1 VNCCCCTATYAAA
14 ATAVNTVTTT
24 VLTTTPLQDSL
35 PTIEWDAPMTVDD
48 IDPAAVTA
56 IKEQLPLDIASVP
69 PLAPD
74 VYNFGKA
81 LARMARLG

>member
-1 VNCCCCTATYAAA
+1 M
-14 ATAVNTVTTT
+14 
-24 VLTTTPLQDSL
+24 LLLQDSL

-56 IKEQLPLDIASVP
+56 IREQLPLDIASVP

>member
-1 VNCCCCTATYAAA
+1 
-14 ATAVNTVTTT
+14 
-24 VLTTTPLQDSL
+24 
-35 PTIEWDAPMTVDD
+35 MTVDD

-81 LARMARLG
+81 LARMARLGQLRCDMFVVTASR